1 MTTPHDPRG
10 RADAWGHD
18 RAVDQVVFR
27 WDTENLSGTTGF
39 GPVACSCPPER
50 ADDLFRRTGALLR
63 GTGEVTAPALLRLER
78 ADEVLLVRRAP
89 WRDAGGRASTLCH
102 ALLGPAAV
110 LDPATCLGLHHW
122 SWQGTDLPLADV
134 RGRLPRVA
142 EAPLVAA
149 ADEGLR
155 ALTAALPRVRHELT
169 GAVAEFLRHP
179 TASFTLLDPRGDAAC
194 PVLWGLHG
202 IFGGQAV
209 RGWTFAT
216 HDTDETDRL
225 RFVFVSR
232 WSGAAAAAGNRRRT
246 DPAER
251 CGDRAETVAEALVR
265 HQLRAEYAVGEALQR
280 VASRARG
287 MPLLAQA
294 EAALPLLR
302 AAPQTP
308 SPEPVRTVPPEWPGD
323 RSPLGR
329 LPDAA
334 QGGGPRRGPERGDV
348 RAALDDPHAPSAA
361 EALSRASDDELLR
374 ALRLGARHD
383 GLALVVREAA
393 ARWPGWGREQ
403 RAALCAVVL
412 RMELFV
418 TERAGPGPHPDDAV
432 RAVNAA
438 ALYQWAVRPL
448 LGDPDLAAEV
458 TLLLPRLFTSPHGAA
473 RAAVRHIT
481 DAPSP
486 GLPETAWQALL
497 KAARSRRPDP
507 PARPAGPGAPAG
519 RPGPHGTAGAA
530 PWDGPPSGRA
540 AAPGVPPRH
549 GAGRQLRPGTGP
561 GGGRPPDAAARG
573 PAGDVDPGADV
584 PHGEGRWSTCPA
596 DPPGNAHPAAPLPG
610 ACVSAPGAGP
620 APAGPSSG
628 TGSVPAGPSA
638 GTGPPREA
646 QGGPAHGPVQD
657 AGRAAAAEAQAPA
670 SEPHGGDGCVT
681 QAALPAAEEAPAAA
695 GQRAAAGVPG
705 GPGVPVAA
713 GRPRAGVPVRAARAA
728 APGGT
733 AQADRAE
740 RQCRAPQSAREACAA
755 GAWGVPQ
762 SADAYHVCAAVQ
774 RRSLR
779 RSRDAVQKAPPA
791 TRAPPSAT
799 AGTATATGT
808 PAANGV
814 AAWPPLP
821 ARMVRAGAAPWQVP
835 PSTLSR

>member
-251 CGDRAETVAEALVR
+251 CGDRAETVAETLVR

-302 AAPQTP
+302 PAPQAP
-308 SPEPVRTVPPEWPGD
+308 PAEPVRTVPPERPAPAGD

-329 LPDAA
+329 RPDAA
-334 QGGGPRRGPERGDV
+334 RGGGPRRGPERGDV
-348 RAALDDPHAPSAA
+348 RAALDDPHAPHAA
-361 EALSRASDDELLR
+361 ETLSRASDDELVR

-403 RAALCAVVL
+403 RTALCAVVL

-432 RAVNAA
+432 RAADAA
-438 ALYQWAVRPL
+438 ALYEWAVRPL

-507 PARPAGPGAPAG
+507 
-519 RPGPHGTAGAA
+519 
-530 PWDGPPSGRA
+530 
-540 AAPGVPPRH
+540 
-549 GAGRQLRPGTGP
+549 
-561 GGGRPPDAAARG
+561 
-573 PAGDVDPGADV
+573 
-584 PHGEGRWSTCPA
+584 
-596 DPPGNAHPAAPLPG
+596 
-610 ACVSAPGAGP
+610 
-620 APAGPSSG
+620 
-628 TGSVPAGPSA
+628 
-638 GTGPPREA
+638 
-646 QGGPAHGPVQD
+646 
-657 AGRAAAAEAQAPA
+657 
-670 SEPHGGDGCVT
+670 
-681 QAALPAAEEAPAAA
+681 
-695 GQRAAAGVPG
+695 
-705 GPGVPVAA
+705 
-713 GRPRAGVPVRAARAA
+713 
-728 APGGT
+728 
-733 AQADRAE
+733 
-740 RQCRAPQSAREACAA
+740 
-755 GAWGVPQ
+755 
-762 SADAYHVCAAVQ
+762 
-774 RRSLR
+774 
-779 RSRDAVQKAPPA
+779 
-791 TRAPPSAT
+791 
-799 AGTATATGT
+799 
-808 PAANGV
+808 
-814 AAWPPLP
+814 
-821 ARMVRAGAAPWQVP
+821 
-835 PSTLSR
+835 

>member
-1 MTTPHDPRG
+1 MTTSHDPRG
-10 RADAWGHD
+10 RADTWGHD

-308 SPEPVRTVPPEWPGD
+308 PAEPVRTVPPERPAPAGD

-348 RAALDDPHAPSAA
+348 RAALDDPHAPHAA
-361 EALSRASDDELLR
+361 EALSRASDDALLQ

-403 RAALCAVVL
+403 RTALCAVVL

-507 PARPAGPGAPAG
+507 PARPAGPGGARRPAGTARRRGRGAVGRVPLRTGCGAG
-519 RPGPHGTAGAA
+519 RPA
-530 PWDGPPSGRA
+530 PAR
-540 AAPGVPPRH
+540 RR
-549 GAGRQLRPGTGP
+549 RQLRPGTGP
-561 GGGRPPDAAARG
+561 GGGRPRTPPREGQRATWTRPRTCRTGRAGGARARRTRRGTRIPPPPAGRVRVGARRRACSRG
-573 PAGDVDPGADV
+573 PVLGDRFRSRGPVG
-584 PHGEGRWSTCPA
+584 GR
-596 DPPGNAHPAAPLPG
+596 
-610 ACVSAPGAGP
+610 GAGRD
-620 APAGPSSG
+620 
-628 TGSVPAGPSA
+628 TA
-638 GTGPPREA
+638 GTGCGACHDGDGPRRLA
-646 QGGPAHGPVQD
+646 AGGGAGRSGPVGWGRRSGD
-657 AGRAAAAEAQAPA
+657 AGR
-670 SEPHGGDGCVT
+670 GTCRC
-681 QAALPAAEEAPAAA
+681 
-695 GQRAAAGVPG
+695 GQRRGRV
-705 GPGVPVAA
+705 GP
-713 GRPRAGVPVRAARAA
+713 
-728 APGGT
+728 
-733 AQADRAE
+733 
-740 RQCRAPQSAREACAA
+740 
-755 GAWGVPQ
+755 
-762 SADAYHVCAAVQ
+762 
-774 RRSLR
+774 
-779 RSRDAVQKAPPA
+779 
-791 TRAPPSAT
+791 
-799 AGTATATGT
+799 
-808 PAANGV
+808 
-814 AAWPPLP
+814 
-821 ARMVRAGAAPWQVP
+821 
-835 PSTLSR
+835 